1 MIRRPPRSTRT
12 DTLFPYTTLFRS
24 LGRTGGPSGRDEFLD
39 FLTGKLRTEIGKRF
53 RINPDRQALFG
64 HSFGGLFALYAL
76 YTRPQAF
83 HSIVA
88 ASPSLEL
95 DGGVLRDERDF
106 VARLE
111 SGKVGKTSRPLIAV
125 GGRDRKD
132 AGEPA
137 RATA

>member
-1 MIRRPPRSTRT
+1 M
-12 DTLFPYTTLFRS
+12 
-24 LGRTGGPSGRDEFLD
+24 
-39 FLTGKLRTEIGKRF
+39 
-53 RINPDRQALFG
+53 RISDWSSDVCSSDL
-64 HSFGGLFALYAL
+64 LYAL

-111 SGKVGKTSRPLIAV
+111 SGKVGKTSRLMIVV
-125 GGRDRKD
+125 GGRDID
-132 AGEPA
+132 DDPEPA
-137 RATA
+137 RALPDRFDRQHREQDHLHRRR

>member
-1 MIRRPPRSTRT
+1 MCA
-12 DTLFPYTTLFRS
+12 LV
-24 LGRTGGPSGRDEFLD
+24 TGVQPC
-39 FLTGKLRTEIGKRF
+39 
-53 RINPDRQALFG
+53 ALPIC
-64 HSFGGLFALYAL
+64 FGGLFALYAL

-111 SGKVGKTSRPLIAV
+111 SGKVGKTSRLMIVV
-125 GGRDRKD
+125 GGRDID
-132 AGEPA
+132 DDPEPA
-137 RATA
+137 RALADRFDRLSGRGLRVRFKRYEEEGHMARSEEHTSELQSL

>member
-1 MIRRPPRSTRT
+1 MEFRRV
-12 DTLFPYTTLFRS
+12 LFRS
-24 LGRTGGPSGRDEFLD
+24 HGC
-39 FLTGKLRTEIGKRF
+39 
-53 RINPDRQALFG
+53 
-64 HSFGGLFALYAL
+64 GGLFALYAL

-111 SGKVGKTSRPLIAV
+111 SGKVGKTSRLMIVV
-125 GGRDRKD
+125 GGRDID
-132 AGEPA
+132 DDPEPA
-137 RATA
+137 RALADRSDRLSVRAPRVPFQRHDYEVHTHTTTRPGHRRKQMRTLEE